1 MGFEPCERQDEIQK
15 AAYLSHSGR
24 DEHRGHTARGCAA
37 RFLYMVFQQALE
49 DGLIQRN
56 PLHSKSVRITGRGSK
71 PTEPYSVAQMRF
83 LAQHIGL
90 IENPSDRAYMALQA
104 LHPLRLE
111 EVLGLKWM
119 DIDALG
125 QVINVRRAVTHP

>member
-1 MGFEPCERQDEIQK
+1 
-15 AAYLSHSGR
+15 
-24 DEHRGHTARGCAA
+24 
-37 RFLYMVFQQALE
+37 
-49 DGLIQRN
+49 
-56 PLHSKSVRITGRGSK
+56 
-71 PTEPYSVAQMRF
+71 
-83 LAQHIGL
+83 
-90 IENPSDRAYMALQA
+90 MALQA